1 MINSKI
7 KIMAFVICALAL
19 SFRGVIASQ
28 VANPE
33 IQYVKISKQEYEL
46 LKKQSLFNGSILQRL
61 RDLETLYKQVKEII
75 DSFSSTI
82 KLVKDILNISDD
94 DTTQDDEDPE
104 FEHVS
109 GVILSPGFLR
119 YKASTFDKK
128 SSFESLGI
136 ESLEMDIYYNKKLF
150 SIDHIEGDQVF
161 GGEFKRISLPSST
174 SSTKDRIELPL
185 SDVLSSE
192 VDFKIYFA
200 PLNPA
205 TTKVGD
211 TTLVDLRYFKRPIND
226 LGGVAMPAV
235 VYTREANT
243 PNYVQIKIK

>member
-1 MINSKI
+1 MINLKI
-7 KIMAFVICALAL
+7 KIILLVICALGL
-19 SFRGVIASQ
+19 SFNGVM
-28 VANPE
+28 ANNKE
-33 IQYVKISKQEYEL
+33 LQYVKISKQEYEL
-46 LKKQSLFNGSILQRL
+46 LKKQSFLNGSILQRI

-82 KLVKDILNISDD
+82 KLVKDILNIND
-94 DTTQDDEDPE
+94 DTIQDNEEPE

-109 GVILSPGFLR
+109 GVILSPGFVK
-119 YKASTFDKK
+119 YKASTYDKK

-136 ESLEMDIYYNKKLF
+136 ESLEMDVYYNKKLF
-150 SIDHIEGDQVF
+150 TIDHIEGDQVF

-185 SDVLSSE
+185 SDVLSNE
-192 VDFKIYFA
+192 ADFKIYFA

-211 TTLVDLRYFKRPIND
+211 KTLVDLRYYKRPIND
-226 LGGVAMPAV
+226 LGGVAMPAL
-235 VYTREANT
+235 VYTREAYT
-243 PNYVQIKIK
+243 PNYVQVKVK

>member
-7 KIMAFVICALAL
+7 KVIVLVICALGL
-19 SFRGVIASQ
+19 GFRGAIANSSDTR
-28 VANPE
+28 
-33 IQYVKISKQEYEL
+33 YVKISKNDYEL
-46 LKKQSLFNGSILQRL
+46 LKKQSLINFSILQKIK
-61 RDLETLYKQVKEII
+61 DIETLYKQVKEML
-75 DSFSSTI
+75 DSFTNTMNI
-82 KLVKDILNISDD
+82 VKKILNIKED
-94 DTTQDDEDPE
+94 DTINKPENQD

-109 GVILSPGFLR
+109 GVVLSPGFLV
-119 YKASTFDKK
+119 YKAETFDKK

-136 ESLEMDIYYNKKLF
+136 EALEMDVYYNKKLF
-150 SIDHIEGDQVF
+150 VIDHIESDQII
-161 GGEFKRISLPSST
+161 GEELKRINLPVNIKAT
-174 SSTKDRIELPL
+174 RDRIEIPL
-185 SDVLSSE
+185 SDVLASKVS
-192 VDFKIYFA
+192 FKIYFA

-211 TTLVDLRYFKRPIND
+211 KTLVDLRYFKRPIND

>member
-1 MINSKI
+1 MINLKTKI
-7 KIMAFVICALAL
+7 LLLVICVLGL
-19 SFRGVIASQ
+19 SSRGVMANQ
-28 VANPE
+28 MPNPE
-33 IQYVKISKQEYEL
+33 IQYVKISKQEYDL
-46 LKKQSLFNGSILQRL
+46 LKKQSFLNGSLLQRI

-94 DTTQDDEDPE
+94 DIDQDDEDPE

-109 GVILSPGFLR
+109 GVILSPGFVR
-119 YKASTFDKK
+119 YKASTYDKK

-136 ESLEMDIYYNKKLF
+136 ESLEMDVYYNKKLF
-150 SIDHIEGDQVF
+150 AIDHIEGDQVF

-192 VDFKIYFA
+192 VDFRIYFA

-205 TTKVGD
+205 STKVGD
-211 TTLVDLRYFKRPIND
+211 KTLVDLRYYKRPIND
-226 LGGVAMPAV
+226 LGGVAMPAI
-235 VYTREANT
+235 VYTREVNT
-243 PNYVQIKIK
+243 PNYVQVKIK

>member
-1 MINSKI
+1 MINLKTKI
-7 KIMAFVICALAL
+7 ILLVICALGL
-19 SFRGVIASQ
+19 SSSGVMASQ
-28 VANPE
+28 MPNPE

-46 LKKQSLFNGSILQRL
+46 LKKQSFLNGSLLQRI

-94 DTTQDDEDPE
+94 DIDQGDEDPE

-109 GVILSPGFLR
+109 GVILSPGFVR
-119 YKASTFDKK
+119 YKASTYDKK

-136 ESLEMDIYYNKKLF
+136 ESLEMDVYYNKKLF
-150 SIDHIEGDQVF
+150 AIDHIEGDQVF

-192 VDFKIYFA
+192 VDFRIYFA

-205 TTKVGD
+205 SAKVGD
-211 TTLVDLRYFKRPIND
+211 KTLVDLRYYKRPIND
-226 LGGVAMPAV
+226 LGGVAMPAI
-235 VYTREANT
+235 VYTREVNT
-243 PNYVQIKIK
+243 PNYVQVKIK